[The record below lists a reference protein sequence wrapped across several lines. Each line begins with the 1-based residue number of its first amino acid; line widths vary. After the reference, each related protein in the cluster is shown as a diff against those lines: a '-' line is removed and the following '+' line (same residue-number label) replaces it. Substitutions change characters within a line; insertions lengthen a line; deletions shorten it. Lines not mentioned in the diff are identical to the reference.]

1 MRTPIQ
7 IRRRRRHLLTGALAA
22 ALLAAP
28 AAQAALPNPIWGRQ
42 PPEEPP
48 VVVVES
54 DGSFDWAD
62 AGIGAGT
69 AVGVVL
75 IGAAA
80 GVRLSHR
87 RRLVSS

>member
-7 IRRRRRHLLTGALAA
+7 SRRRRRRLLTGALAA

-28 AAQAALPNPIWGRQ
+28 AARAALPNPIWGR
-42 PPEEPP
+42 PAPEKPLL
-48 VVVVES
+48 VVVEAE
-54 DGSFDWAD
+54 GGFDWAD

-69 AVGVVL
+69 AAGVVL

-80 GVRLSHR
+80 GVGLSHR

>member
-1 MRTPIQ
+1 MRTHIQ

-28 AAQAALPNPIWGRQ
+28 AAQAALPTPIWGR
-42 PPEEPP
+42 PAPEKPP

-54 DGSFDWAD
+54 DGGFDWAD
-62 AGIGAGT
+62 AGIGAG
-69 AVGVVL
+69 AAAGVVL
-75 IGAAA
+75 VGAAA
-80 GVRLSHR
+80 GVGLSHR